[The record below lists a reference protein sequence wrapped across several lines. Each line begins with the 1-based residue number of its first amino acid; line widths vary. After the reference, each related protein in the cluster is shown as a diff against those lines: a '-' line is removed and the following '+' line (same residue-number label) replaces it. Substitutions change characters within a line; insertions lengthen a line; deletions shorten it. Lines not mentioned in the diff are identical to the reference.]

1 MPLVPIPNATRLLR
15 LGIKRQFFLS
25 NFSVMFICGS
35 SSISLKILVVI
46 EVFFFFFENK
56 LLLKFVSLFISSH
69 YENFCT
75 KILKS

>member
-46 EVFFFFFENK
+46 EVFSFIENK

-69 YENFCT
+69 YEKFCT

>member
-46 EVFFFFFENK
+46 EVFSFFENK

>member
-46 EVFFFFFENK
+46 EFFFFFENK

-69 YENFCT
+69 YEKFCT